1 VFGRNGRSR
10 THTQQLVD
18 ELMESYD
25 HLRLAAGHAAGS
37 AAERVVPPYDRARG
51 VASRGLNTTR
61 GTIGPLYGQVRDGA
75 TIMQRGRRVPKRRRW
90 PMLVGLLA
98 AGTAVGAVAAMMA
111 RQRQT
116 AAQWDDF
123 EPLPSID
130 DLGYRT
136 GSPPGGRKMAAGAAS
151 MADSAANQA
160 GRIAD
165 ALHERAERDSNGRP
179 PAHP

>member
-37 AAERVVPPYDRARG
+37 AAERVVPPYDRAR
-51 VASRGLNTTR
+51 AATSRSLNMTR
-61 GTIGPLYGQVRDGA
+61 DNIVPLYGQVRDGA
-75 TIMQRGRRVPKRRRW
+75 MIMQRNKRRPKRRRW
-90 PMLVGLLA
+90 PVLAALVA
-98 AGTAVGAVAAMMA
+98 AGTVLGAVGAMMA
-111 RQRQT
+111 RRRQT

-130 DLGYRT
+130 DLSYGT
-136 GSPPGGRKMAAGAAS
+136 GSAPAGRKMAAGAAS
-151 MADSAANQA
+151 MADSASNQA
-160 GRIAD
+160 SRIAE
-165 ALHERAERDSNGRP
+165 ALHDRAERDANGRP